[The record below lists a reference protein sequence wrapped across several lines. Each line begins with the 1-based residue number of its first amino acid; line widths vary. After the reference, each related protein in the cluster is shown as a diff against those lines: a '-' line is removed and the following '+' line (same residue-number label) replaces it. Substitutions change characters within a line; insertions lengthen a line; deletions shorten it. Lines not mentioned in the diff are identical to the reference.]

1 MPGARPRPRNGS
13 QKWGG
18 HQANGRSH
26 PEDHWGDNGTYG
38 FRGGRGTP
46 RELRAAIERADEG
59 NAEESLAAA
68 APVTLFVR
76 NFAGRTWTVRFD
88 LLRGT
93 VAELEDAIRL
103 KEPGIHEMRV
113 CVVGGAPLSRA
124 RGASLAECGVRE
136 NSSL

>member
-1 MPGARPRPRNGS
+1 MSR
-13 QKWGG
+13 
-18 HQANGRSH
+18 

-46 RELRAAIERADEG
+46 REG
-59 NAEESLAAA
+59 NSEESLAAA

-93 VAELEDAIRL
+93 VALLNADR
-103 KEPGIHEMRV
+103 H
-113 CVVGGAPLSRA
+113 LSPTTA
-124 RGASLAECGVRE
+124 AEIVI
-136 NSSL
+136 